1 MKFLFSFLL
10 LSVVSPALFHS
21 ALARG
26 GLNRSISPDF
36 VSLAYGGSAR
46 FLLEDN
52 NSKRSD
58 KIMQGYMTNKE
69 LERAVKAFGK
79 KCSKISKIYSIGDS
93 VQGFP
98 LWVIEISD
106 KPGQEEAEPAFKYI
120 GNVHGDEPVGRELLL
135 QFANWIC
142 DNYLKDPLATLIVE
156 NVHLH
161 ILPSMNPDGF
171 SLRTRNN
178 ANNVDLNR
186 DFPDQFFFINDDEY
200 ARQPETK
207 AIMKWMRDI
216 HFTASATLH
225 GGALVA
231 NYPWDGT
238 ADKRKDYYACP
249 DDQTFRFMASVYS
262 RSHHN
267 MSLSQEFEGGITNG
281 ASWYPIYGGMQDWNY
296 IHGGCF
302 ELTLE
307 ITDNKWPPANE
318 LATIF
323 EYNKLS
329 MLNLVASL
337 AQTGIHGR
345 IFSSESGRPLPGTIT
360 LKGIDYL
367 VKASETLGVY
377 HRLAAPKQKYE
388 VSASMPGYK
397 SKNTSIWLEEGAMSV
412 DFILDPDTT
421 TKRKVMQNCDC
432 YGGHGV
438 NFVGYIWGHYYEAYI
453 FLAVVLVFICFLFQ
467 KKMKSRLPK
476 QRLVA
481 LPKRIVV

>member
-1 MKFLFSFLL
+1 MKFLLSFLL
-10 LSVVSPALFHS
+10 LSVTSPGFFHI

-26 GLNRSISPDF
+26 ASNRFISSVDF
-36 VSLAYGGSAR
+36 DSRAYGGSAR
-46 FLLEDN
+46 VLLED
-52 NSKRSD
+52 D
-58 KIMQGYMTNKE
+58 KSQGSIMQGYMTNKE
-69 LERAVKAFGK
+69 LEEAIKAFGK
-79 KCSKISKIYSIGDS
+79 KCSKISRIYSIGDS

-98 LWVIEISD
+98 LWVMEISD

-142 DNYLKDPLATLIVE
+142 DNYHKDPLATLIVE

-171 SLRTRNN
+171 SLKRRNN

-186 DFPDQFFFINDDEY
+186 DFPDQFFVINDDEY

-207 AIMKWMRDI
+207 AIMKWMRDV
-216 HFTASATLH
+216 HFTASASLH

-249 DDQTFRFMASVYS
+249 DDETFRFMASVYS

-267 MSLSQEFEGGITNG
+267 MSFSQEFQGGITNG
-281 ASWYPIYGGMQDWNY
+281 AQWYPIYGGMQDWNY

-318 LATIF
+318 LAIIF

-329 MLNLVASL
+329 MLKLVASL
-337 AQTGIHGR
+337 VQTGIHGR
-345 IFSSESGRPLPGTIT
+345 IFSSDSGRPLPATIT
-360 LKGIDYL
+360 LNGIDYS
-367 VKASETLGVY
+367 VKASQKFADY
-377 HRLAAPKQKYE
+377 HRLAAPRQKYE
-388 VSASMPGYK
+388 VTASMPGYK

-412 DFILDPDTT
+412 DFVLDPDTT
-421 TKRKVMQNCDC
+421 TKGKLIQNCDC
-432 YGGHGV
+432 YRG
-438 NFVGYIWGHYYEAYI
+438 NRNDFVGYIWEHYFEAYI
-453 FLAVVLVFICFLFQ
+453 FLAVVLVFFCFLLFQ
-467 KKMKSRLPK
+467 RRVKSRLSK

>member
-1 MKFLFSFLL
+1 MKFLLFFYL
-10 LSVVSPALFHS
+10 LSLTSPALFHL

-26 GLNRSISPDF
+26 ASNISISPEDF
-36 VSLAYGGSAR
+36 DSHAYGSSAR

-52 NSKRSD
+52 KSQGS
-58 KIMQGYMTNKE
+58 IMQGYMTNKD
-69 LERAVKAFGK
+69 LEEAIKAFGK
-79 KCSKISKIYSIGDS
+79 KCSQISRIYSIGDS

-98 LWVIEISD
+98 LWVMEISD
-106 KPGQEEAEPAFKYI
+106 KPGQEEAKPAFKYI

-171 SLRTRNN
+171 SLRRRNN

-186 DFPDQFFFINDDEY
+186 DFPDQFFVINDDEY
-200 ARQPETK
+200 DRQPETK
-207 AIMKWMRDI
+207 AIMKWMRER
-216 HFTASATLH
+216 HFTASASLH

-238 ADKRKDYYACP
+238 ADKR
-249 DDQTFRFMASVYS
+249 
-262 RSHHN
+262 
-267 MSLSQEFEGGITNG
+267 
-281 ASWYPIYGGMQDWNY
+281 YPIYGGMQDWNY

-318 LATIF
+318 LPTIF

-329 MLNLVASL
+329 MLKLVASL
-337 AQTGIHGR
+337 VQTGIHGR
-345 IFSSESGRPLPGTIT
+345 IFSSDSGTPLPATIT
-360 LKGIDYL
+360 LKGIDYS
-367 VKASETLGVY
+367 VKASQKFANY
-377 HRLAAPKQKYE
+377 HRLAAPRQKYE
-388 VSASMPGYK
+388 VTVSMPGYK

-412 DFILDPDTT
+412 DFVLDPDTT
-421 TKRKVMQNCDC
+421 AKGKVIRNCDC
-432 YGGHGV
+432 NCGNRV
-438 NFVGYIWGHYYEAYI
+438 DFVAYIWGHYFEAYI
-453 FLAVVLVFICFLFQ
+453 LLAVVLVFICFLFQ
-467 KKMKSRLPK
+467 RRMKSRLSK

-481 LPKRIVV
+481 LPKRTVV